1 MAEKDYTAQLSAGK
15 KRAVGLKVFCRDR
28 RPLAIRPIRA
38 SGAALTSSRSGRAA
52 ISIAV
57 ESASF
62 HFKMQKAN

>member
-15 KRAVGLKVFCRDR
+15 KRAVGLKVSRRDR
-28 RPLAIRPIRA
+28 QPLVTNSIIVFGVHQRLSLRERV
-38 SGAALTSSRSGRAA
+38 GT
-52 ISIAV
+52 SIAA